1 LDLFNGIAEHGKC
14 GRTLWDLLHFACL
27 LFEPTMPKDGCGIFR
42 PWAFVVALRVL
53 KWLVRFPLRPW
64 FIASFDVNFAVR
76 FPVVSD

>member
-1 LDLFNGIAEHGKC
+1 
-14 GRTLWDLLHFACL
+14 
-27 LFEPTMPKDGCGIFR
+27 MPKDGCGIFR

-64 FIASFDVNFAVR
+64 FIASFDVNFAAR